1 MKGTGPFRHMDSKK
15 ILGLLIPRASIHIC
29 IILLLT
35 IVIAVLNWQVAIPC
49 FVLFACLTYYDIR
62 FNYKRKA
69 EISSFIEN
77 LNINI
82 DTATKDTLINFP
94 MPLVIT
100 ELDGSIIWYN
110 STFGDIA
117 DQRGIFEETVKSI
130 VNDLKKNELQPD
142 KIKNNHTGIS
152 KQIDMNG
159 HHYNVL
165 CSIARRDPSPNTAT
179 AYMLILYFLDTTELT
194 NLKKTYADER
204 TVAGIFVID
213 NYDDLMQS
221 MDDPIRPQVLAEIDK
236 RIVQWVSFT
245 NGIIKKFERDKYLF
259 VFEQKYMKD
268 LEDKRFEILD
278 TIKEINMGNKLPVTL
293 SLGFGLGG
301 KTLAD
306 NLRYAAASIDLAL
319 GRGGDQVVLKN
330 GESFSF
336 FGGRTRELEKRT
348 KVKARVIAYA
358 LRELIDQADN
368 VFIMGHENADTD
380 SMGASLGLYRVV
392 RSRNKDAYI
401 VLNKLNPTIESLIS
415 MVRKC
420 EEYDGVFINKSEALE
435 LANPK
440 TLLIIVDTHRK
451 SFTEVPELVGSGRQT
466 VIIDHHRRGA
476 DYIQDTALT
485 YQETYASST
494 CELVTEVIQYIDDRL
509 KLTQL
514 EAEALYAGIVVDTKS
529 FTFKTGVRTFEA
541 ASYLRRQGVD
551 TVAVKQLFQNDI
563 QTYNNISAVVR
574 NAELLDNGIA
584 ISECASSVKN
594 PQLIAAKAADELLNL
609 SGINAAFVLCNVGD
623 EIWISGRSLGDIN
636 VQMILEK
643 LGGGGH
649 LSVAGA
655 QLGGSDINDAKE
667 KLKYAI
673 MDYTKEV
680 AKPNT

>member
-1 MKGTGPFRHMDSKK
+1 
-15 ILGLLIPRASIHIC
+15 
-29 IILLLT
+29 
-35 IVIAVLNWQVAIPC
+35 
-49 FVLFACLTYYDIR
+49 
-62 FNYKRKA
+62 
-69 EISSFIEN
+69 
-77 LNINI
+77 
-82 DTATKDTLINFP
+82 
-94 MPLVIT
+94 
-100 ELDGSIIWYN
+100 
-110 STFGDIA
+110 
-117 DQRGIFEETVKSI
+117 
-130 VNDLKKNELQPD
+130 
-142 KIKNNHTGIS
+142 
-152 KQIDMNG
+152 
-159 HHYNVL
+159 
-165 CSIARRDPSPNTAT
+165 
-179 AYMLILYFLDTTELT
+179 
-194 NLKKTYADER
+194 
-204 TVAGIFVID
+204 
-213 NYDDLMQS
+213 
-221 MDDPIRPQVLAEIDK
+221 
-236 RIVQWVSFT
+236 
-245 NGIIKKFERDKYLF
+245 
-259 VFEQKYMKD
+259 
-268 LEDKRFEILD
+268 LEDKKFEILD
-278 TIKEINMGNKLPVTL
+278 TIKEISMGNKLPVTL

-301 KTLAD
+301 KTLSE
-306 NLRYAAASIDLAL
+306 NLRFAAASIDLAL

-358 LRELIDQADN
+358 LRELIDQADK
-368 VFIMGHENADTD
+368 VFIMGHENSDID

-392 RSRNKDAYI
+392 RSRDRDAYI
-401 VLNKLNPTIESLIS
+401 VLNRFNPTIESLIS
-415 MVRKC
+415 RIQ
-420 EEYDGVFINKSEALE
+420 ESDEYDSLFINKSEALE
-435 LANPK
+435 LADNK
-440 TLLIIVDTHRK
+440 TLIIVVDTHRK
-451 SFTEVPELVGSGRQT
+451 SFTEVPELIGNGRQV

-494 CELVTEVIQYIDDRL
+494 CELVTEVIQYIDDKL

-563 QTYNNISAVVR
+563 QTYINISSVVR
-574 NAELLDNGIA
+574 DAELLDNEIA
-584 ISECASSVKN
+584 ISVCAPPVNN

-609 SGINAAFVLCNVGD
+609 SGIKAAFVLCDVGD

-655 QLGGSDINDAKE
+655 QLEGMDINDAKE

-673 MDYTKEV
+673 MEYAKEI